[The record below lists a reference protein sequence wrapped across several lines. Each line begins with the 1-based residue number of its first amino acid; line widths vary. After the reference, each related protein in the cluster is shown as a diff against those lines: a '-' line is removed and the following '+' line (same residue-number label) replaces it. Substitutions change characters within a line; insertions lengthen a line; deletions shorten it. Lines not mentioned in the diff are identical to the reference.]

1 MLKIAIVGTGIIAGL
16 HIDAITA
23 HPECEL
29 VALCDINEAK
39 LKELCEKHSVFGCTD
54 YKKLPESVD
63 FDAVILNLPH
73 YLHCEATEFFLNAGK
88 HVLVEKPM
96 ATTVE
101 ECERMIEASKRSGKK
116 LGIAHIQR
124 HFNSISAVKQIY
136 DSGELGRLC
145 MYNENRSTNYF
156 YDERPRWF
164 LSKKTA
170 GGGIAMN
177 FAAHSFDKLLSVM
190 NGAKIISIDAQ
201 CGNFVNDY
209 DIEGHAQIF
218 AKFDNNVSASITL
231 FGYLASGYEAYY
243 YFTKGILKVVGDSL
257 EINRGDGLGFV
268 PYPITFDKLP
278 FARQIEEFRK
288 FLDGESS
295 KTPGGEYGA
304 YIIDAI
310 QTIYEKSEKSQ

>member
-1 MLKIAIVGTGIIAGL
+1 MIKFAIVGTGIIATR
-16 HIDAITA
+16 HIDSINAIDGV
-23 HPECEL
+23 EL
-29 VALCDINEAK
+29 AAVCDINEEKAK
-39 LKELCEKHSVFGCTD
+39 QCSESCGVPYTLDYKELPSKF
-54 YKKLPESVD
+54 D

-73 YLHCEATEFFLNAGK
+73 FLHCEATEFFLNAGK

-136 DSGELGRLC
+136 DSGELGKLC

-190 NGAKIISIDAQ
+190 SGAKITSIDAQ
-201 CGNFVNDY
+201 CGNLVNDY

-218 AKFDNNVSASITL
+218 AKFDNGVSAAITL

-243 YFTKGILKVVGDSL
+243 YFTKGILKVVGDTL

-288 FLDGESS
+288 FIDGESS

-304 YIIDAI
+304 YIIDTI
-310 QTIYEKSEKSQ
+310 QTIYEKSDRA